1 MAGFHLD
8 DMMIE
13 HKPVFIPYIMII
25 ESDAELSTMLQQTL
39 KQELK
44 IGTIFART
52 MGDALN
58 ITQALCPALFLIN
71 QHLIGGD
78 GLMLSDI
85 LRQNILLA
93 SVPILLLTTDLP
105 TTQKPAQERGITCLP
120 IPDELDD
127 LLSVIKN
134 HLSVSALPEERQK
147 TKTEFA
153 QG

>member
-8 DMMIE
+8 DMMME
-13 HKPVFIPYIMII
+13 HKPVFIPYVMIV
-25 ESDAELSTMLQQTL
+25 ESDTELGVMLQQAL
-39 KQELK
+39 KHELK

-52 MGDALN
+52 MSEALN

-71 QHLIGGD
+71 HHLIGGD
-78 GLMLSDI
+78 GLMLSDL

-105 TTQKPAQERGITCLP
+105 TTEEPAQERGITCLP
-120 IPDELDD
+120 IPNELDD
-127 LLSVIKN
+127 LLSIIKN
-134 HLSVSALPEERQK
+134 HLSVCALPEERQK
-147 TKTEFA
+147 TKTELA